1 MGVFKKLSGNDVRVT
16 PIQTKYSKTT
26 TATVSAG
33 DSFDINTKL
42 NRGDIGA
49 NTGLSNPALVYASAR
64 QLFYGAF
71 ISQNYISSGSIF
83 NNALVGTVSNFTSG
97 VFSRFDPSFQG
108 SFTYRRHFPVGDN
121 KDINVYSIPVADF
134 GESIIPGTVS
144 VPGGKIDDAN
154 GNLTS
159 ADGTNVFGNIL
170 YDQGI
175 IITTG
180 TDGNGVT
187 PLSGTSVS
195 YSGSYTIYSTQYKC
209 TASPNEFNYTL
220 NPTLLSASNVDYDPA
235 IIDSPDFMPYVTTIG
250 LYNEN
255 QELMMVA
262 KLGQPVQLNPFTD
275 TNFIIRLDR

>member
-16 PIQTKYSKTT
+16 PIQVKFSQTS
-26 TATVSAG
+26 TVTNPSG
-33 DSFDINTKL
+33 SSFDINTKL
-42 NRGDIGA
+42 NRSDIGA

-83 NNALVGTVSNFTSG
+83 DNATIGTVTNTSTG

-108 SFTYRRHFPVGDN
+108 SFTYRRHFPVGAD
-121 KDINVYSIPVADF
+121 KTIRVTSIPTKEF
-134 GESIIPGTVS
+134 GESIVAGTMKYGS
-144 VPGGKIDDAN
+144 LTDDAN
-154 GNLTS
+154 GNLI
-159 ADGTNVFGNIL
+159 DGDGNVEGHVF
-170 YDQGI
+170 YDQGV
-175 IITTG
+175 IITVG
-180 TDGNGVT
+180 DDGDGDSPAVD
-187 PLSGTSVS
+187 TSPD

-209 TASPNEFNYTL
+209 TSSPNEFNYSL

-255 QELMMVA
+255 QELIMVA

>member
-26 TATVSAG
+26 AAIVSAG

-42 NRGDIGA
+42 NRGDIGS
-49 NTGLSNPALVYASAR
+49 NTGLNNPALVYASAR

-83 NNALVGTVSNFTSG
+83 DNALVGTITNTTSG

-108 SFTYRRHFPVGDN
+108 SFTYRRHFPVGTD
-121 KDINVYSIPVADF
+121 KDIKVYSIPVADF

-144 VPGGKIDDAN
+144 IASTTAIDDAN
-154 GNLTS
+154 GNLTNS
-159 ADGTNVFGNIL
+159 GNVVGNIL

-175 IITTG
+175 IVTTG
-180 TDGNGVT
+180 TNGNGSSPISV
-187 PLSGTSVS
+187 PSVS

>member
-16 PIQTKYSKTT
+16 PIQVKFSQTS
-26 TATVSAG
+26 TVTNNAG

-42 NRGDIGA
+42 NRSDIGG

-83 NNALVGTVSNFTSG
+83 DNALVGTVTNAASG

-108 SFTYRRHFPVGDN
+108 SFTYRRHFPVLAD
-121 KDINVYSIPVADF
+121 KDILVTSIPTKEF
-134 GESIIPGTVS
+134 GESIIAGTMEYGS
-144 VPGGKIDDAN
+144 LIDDTN
-154 GNLTS
+154 GNLI
-159 ADGTNVFGNIL
+159 DGSGNVEGHIF
-170 YDQGI
+170 YDQGVI
-175 IITTG
+175 VTVG
-180 TDGNGVT
+180 DDGDGASPATD
-187 PLSGTSVS
+187 TSLN
-195 YSGSYTIYSTQYKC
+195 YSGSYTVYSTQYKC
-209 TASPNEFNYTL
+209 TSSPNEFNYTL

>member
-16 PIQTKYSKTT
+16 PIRTKYSQTS
-26 TATVSAG
+26 TVTNEDG
-33 DSFDINTKL
+33 DSFDISTKL
-42 NRGDIGA
+42 NRSDIGA
-49 NTGLSNPALVYASAR
+49 NTGLSNPLLVYASAR

-83 NNALVGTVSNFTSG
+83 DNAIVGTVDNTPSG

-108 SFTYRRHFPVGDN
+108 SFTYRRHFPVGAD
-121 KDINVYSIPVADF
+121 KDIKVTSIPTKEF
-134 GESIIPGTVS
+134 GESIIPGTLEY
-144 VPGGKIDDAN
+144 GAFKDDAN
-154 GNLTS
+154 GNLTNGS
-159 ADGTNVFGNIL
+159 ETQVHGNIF
-170 YDQGI
+170 YDQGVI
-175 IITTG
+175 VTTG
-180 TDGNGVT
+180 TDGNGNS
-187 PLSGTSVS
+187 PGTDTSLK
-195 YSGSYTIYSTQYKC
+195 YSGSYTIYSAQYKC
-209 TASPNEFNYTL
+209 TAGPNEFNYTL

-235 IIDSPDFMPYVTTIG
+235 IINSPDFMPYVTTIG